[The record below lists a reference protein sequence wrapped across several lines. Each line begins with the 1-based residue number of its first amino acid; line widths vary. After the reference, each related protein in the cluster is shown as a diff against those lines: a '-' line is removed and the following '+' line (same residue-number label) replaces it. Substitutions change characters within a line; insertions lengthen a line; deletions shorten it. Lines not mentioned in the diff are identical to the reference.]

1 MMGVLMAFL
10 FLSAITY
17 FNPSILSPLLAAAA
31 APLSTAAA
39 SARTPS
45 APSSE
50 GAPSPL
56 PAAAAT
62 PAAPASAALC
72 RDVLLHH
79 LDDFVGNPGG
89 YSIDILGKST
99 NLYLIMF

>member
-1 MMGVLMAFL
+1 MVDVLMAFL

-17 FNPSILSPLLAAAA
+17 CNPSILPPLLAAAA
-31 APLSTAAA
+31 APLSAATAPP
-39 SARTPS
+39 RTPS

-56 PAAAAT
+56 SAAAAT

-72 RDVLLHH
+72 SDVLLHH
-79 LDDFVGNPGG
+79 LDDLVGYPGVQFNRH
-89 YSIDILGKST
+89 LE
-99 NLYLIMF
+99 FWV